1 MKLLDFGTASLTETA
16 QNDRTVTRMRMMTP
30 RYANP
35 EQLRGERVNISTDV
49 FSLGIGRM
57 A

>member
-1 MKLLDFGTASLTETA
+1 
-16 QNDRTVTRMRMMTP
+16 MRMMTP